1 MGIYEG
7 FAAVYDRFMEET
19 PYEKWRGQLTAL
31 LSRYG
36 VTEGICCELGCGTGT
51 MTRLLAEEGFDM
63 IGIDASDEM
72 LAVARE
78 YEAELRADS
87 SISPEEA
94 SEDAPAE
101 TADLLDEA
109 DAGRSILYL
118 CQDMREMELYG
129 TVAAFVAVCD
139 TMNYL
144 EDAQDWADVLSLA
157 DNYLDPGG
165 LFVFDLRTEA
175 YYRQLG
181 EQTLTDSAP
190 EGSYIWENHV
200 DEETCTNE
208 YSLELYVREDIAC
221 GGSEDRYVRS
231 VEEHVTHWI
240 SMEELKKRIA
250 ESGLQLLE
258 IADGE
263 TLEAPDEESTR
274 LYVVCRECTKK
285 QRNFT

>member
-36 VTEGICCELGCGTGT
+36 VRGGICCELGCGTGT
-51 MTRLLAEEGFDM
+51 MTRLLAEAGFDM

-72 LAVARE
+72 LSVARE
-78 YEAELRADS
+78 YETERIGGIDGQAGDMAD
-87 SISPEEA
+87 
-94 SEDAPAE
+94 EDMTLAE
-101 TADLLDEA
+101 TGGAA
-109 DAGRSILYL
+109 SRSILYL
-118 CQDMREMELYG
+118 CQDMREMELFG

-144 EDAQDWADVLSLA
+144 EDEQDWADVLSLA

-175 YYRQLG
+175 YYRDLG
-181 EQTLTDSAP
+181 EGTLTDSAP

-200 DEETCTNE
+200 DAENQTNY

-221 GGSEDRYVRS
+221 GGSKDRYVRS
-231 VEEHVTHWI
+231 TEEHETHWI
-240 SMEELKKRIA
+240 SVEELKGRI
-250 ESGLQLLE
+250 EKSGLKLLE

-263 TLEAPDEESTR
+263 TLEAPNEESRR
-274 LYVVCRECTKK
+274 LYVICRECTKQPVK
-285 QRNFT
+285 TAL